1 MQREL
6 GGGGV
11 FNINSFKYNM
21 VMNVNLVDVCA
32 LDISISTKNLPSCLS
47 LPVADLH
54 IGARFSPFAQG
65 TSHSGKCVCLYSQDM
80 WA

>member
-1 MQREL
+1 MQRAM
-6 GGGGV
+6 GGHV
-11 FNINSFKYNM
+11 NINLFKYIM
-21 VMNVNLVDVCA
+21 VMNVNLVGVCA

-54 IGARFSPFAQG
+54 IGARFPPFAQG